1 MTNDLEDYARQARQ
15 DATEYREMAETAHG
29 EQKQRL
35 LKHAVNREEHA
46 EWYEN
51 RKEWIK

>member
-1 MTNDLEDYARQARQ
+1 MTNLEAYARQARQ
-15 DATEYREMAETAHG
+15 DAQDYRAMSETAHG

-35 LKHAVNREEHA
+35 LKHALNREEHA

-51 RKEWIK
+51 RKEWMK